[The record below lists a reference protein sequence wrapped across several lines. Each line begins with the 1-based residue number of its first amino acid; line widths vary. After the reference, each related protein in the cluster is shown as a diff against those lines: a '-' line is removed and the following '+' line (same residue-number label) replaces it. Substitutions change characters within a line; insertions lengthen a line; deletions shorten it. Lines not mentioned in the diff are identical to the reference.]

1 MNRLV
6 LVVVLFVDGTVLFR
20 ELSLYLKNEGTYILQ
35 LLEKEVIHSSK
46 QYKLFFLNLLKED
59 LKKDLLQV

>member
-6 LVVVLFVDGTVLFR
+6 LVVVLLVDDTVLFR

-35 LLEKEVIHSSK
+35 LLEKEVIHSSE
-46 QYKLFFLNLLKED
+46 QYKLFLNLLKED

>member
-1 MNRLV
+1 MV
-6 LVVVLFVDGTVLFR
+6 LVVVLLVDGTVLFR

-35 LLEKEVIHSSK
+35 LLEKEVIHSSE
-46 QYKLFFLNLLKED
+46 QYKLFLNLLKED

>member
-6 LVVVLFVDGTVLFR
+6 LVVVVLVDDTVLFR

-35 LLEKEVIHSSK
+35 LLEKEVIHSSE
-46 QYKLFFLNLLKED
+46 QYKLFLNLLKED

>member
-6 LVVVLFVDGTVLFR
+6 LVVVLLVDGTVLFR
-20 ELSLYLKNEGTYILQ
+20 ELSLYLKNEDTYILQ
-35 LLEKEVIHSSK
+35 LLEKEVIHSSE
-46 QYKLFFLNLLKED
+46 QYKLFLNLRKED

>member
-6 LVVVLFVDGTVLFR
+6 LVVVLLVDGTVLFR

-35 LLEKEVIHSSK
+35 LLEKEVIHSSE
-46 QYKLFFLNLLKED
+46 QYKLFLNLLKED

>member
-6 LVVVLFVDGTVLFR
+6 LVVVLLVDDTVLFR

-35 LLEKEVIHSSK
+35 LLEKEVIHSSE
-46 QYKLFFLNLLKED
+46 QYKLFF
-59 LKKDLLQV
+59 

>member
-6 LVVVLFVDGTVLFR
+6 LVVVLLVDGTVLFR
-20 ELSLYLKNEGTYILQ
+20 ELSLYLKNEDTYILQ
-35 LLEKEVIHSSK
+35 LLEKEVIHSSE
-46 QYKLFFLNLLKED
+46 QYKLFLNLLKED